1 MGMERR
7 AAAGLILAA
16 PAAAFATGG
25 DSPKQAYF
33 ATSPLSSPFGETY
46 TNQETRLWQE
56 LGDTEKAIFTRIA
69 TQTKAQLTEVRHTK
83 KHQIALVLVSLPPC
97 CENNF
102 LPGQKNSDTLSASL
116 NPFEHQR

>member
-69 TQTKAQLTEVRHTK
+69 TKTKAELTEVRHTK
-83 KHQIALVLVSLPPC
+83 RTSSCTCLLVSFSPG
-97 CENNF
+97 CEI
-102 LPGQKNSDTLSASL
+102 NSL
-116 NPFEHQR
+116 